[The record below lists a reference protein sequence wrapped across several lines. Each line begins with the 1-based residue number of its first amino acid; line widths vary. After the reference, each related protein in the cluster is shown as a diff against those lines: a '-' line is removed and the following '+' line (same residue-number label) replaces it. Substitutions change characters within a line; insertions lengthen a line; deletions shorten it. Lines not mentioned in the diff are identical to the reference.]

1 MKSIIFSISRAIEFS
16 NPIDYQ
22 NTMNFFNFLD
32 SINIIIK
39 YDSNYYTIR
48 FSVIS
53 DKLCSKNNRKSN
65 RLLVLDT
72 PSLSIN
78 IIPSFY

>member
-32 SINIIIK
+32 SINMIIK
-39 YDSNYYTIR
+39 YTRI
-48 FSVIS
+48 II
-53 DKLCSKNNRKSN
+53 
-65 RLLVLDT
+65 RLLFD
-72 PSLSIN
+72 SL
-78 IIPSFY
+78 